1 MEFGFLVDR
10 QKNLRK
16 RKIRPLKFLWRNE
29 EKGQMCS
36 FPSLLEELLACCGYN
51 ERTICVPFLQIE
63 NSSAIVVKIEPSLV
77 IKSVRK
83 SRVEFGCTVTLG
95 FPGFWVGRVWFYW
108 VRGKYSSPEFGFKYE
123 FITKAELARQNIH
136 RKAEE
141 ENTRDNYS
149 GGLKCQL
156 IFRAPN
162 LLSCFDVSL
171 YLEPG

>member
-1 MEFGFLVDR
+1 MYR
-10 QKNLRK
+10 
-16 RKIRPLKFLWRNE
+16 
-29 EKGQMCS
+29 
-36 FPSLLEELLACCGYN
+36 Y
-51 ERTICVPFLQIE
+51 
-63 NSSAIVVKIEPSLV
+63 
-77 IKSVRK
+77 
-83 SRVEFGCTVTLG
+83 SRVSW
-95 FPGFWVGRVWFYW
+95 FWIGRVWFYW

-123 FITKAELARQNIH
+123 LITKAELARQNIH

-171 YLEPG
+171 FTWSRVRKPPSPHSFHRGHVQSLGANKEEEKHKSWRTWQFKVVFFRSKKTFNNSLSRYLVDLYLLVHTYLAALNKFRVV